1 MCLVACGGAE
11 KPATP
16 AGVSSEPS
24 SSDVAVFEFD
34 SLDARPVSAAAF
46 AGKPVVLTF
55 FTTYDPISQM
65 QVHYLVDLAS
75 DADVASKNVQFA
87 MIALQEPAQR
97 ELVELYRDA
106 MKLKFPVA
114 LGDVATIAGGGALG
128 DVHQVP
134 TTIVIA
140 RDGHIVWRKS
150 GGATGDEIK
159 KHLRGL

>member
-1 MCLVACGGAE
+1 VAFLGACGGVE
-11 KPATP
+11 KTSTP
-16 AGVSSEPS
+16 AGVSVEPS

-34 SLDARPVSAAAF
+34 SLDARPGSAAAF

-75 DADVASKNVQFA
+75 DADVASKNVQFT

-114 LGDVATIAGGGALG
+114 LGDVAT
-128 DVHQVP
+128 
-134 TTIVIA
+134 
-140 RDGHIVWRKS
+140 
-150 GGATGDEIK
+150 
-159 KHLRGL
+159 